1 MRKTLA
7 IALASMLMAMS
18 LTSVAFAQSSVD
30 GYSPDDGAVQNQ
42 IQGNDDDSGTA
53 PETQSGTAPENQSG
67 TAPGTESGATPQAIK
82 SNDTGSLPF
91 TGLDLALLAG
101 AGAVLL
107 GLGLGMRHLTRAP
120 DAV

>member
-42 IQGNDDDSGTA
+42 IQGNDDDSGTT
-53 PETQSGTAPENQSG
+53 PDNSPGTE
-67 TAPGTESGATPQAIK
+67 PGTESGTTPQATK
-82 SNDTGSLPF
+82 SNDSGSLPF

-107 GLGLGMRHLTRAP
+107 GLGLGMRHLTRGP
-120 DAV
+120 ESV

>member
-7 IALASMLMAMS
+7 IALASLLLVMS

-30 GYSPDDGAVQNQ
+30 GYTPDEGAVQNQ
-42 IQGNDDDSGTA
+42 IQGNDDTGTPPNA
-53 PETQSGTAPENQSG
+53 TQEAAEP
-67 TAPGTESGATPQAIK
+67 GATPSAPAPARYATP
-82 SNDTGSLPF
+82 SDDSGSLPF

-107 GLGLGMRHLTRAP
+107 SLGLGMRKLTRAP
-120 DAV
+120 ESV

>member
-7 IALASMLMAMS
+7 IALTSLLVVMS

-42 IQGNDDDSGTA
+42 IEGNDDSGT
-53 PETQSGTAPENQSG
+53 PSTPTQ
-67 TAPGTESGATPQAIK
+67 PGTESGSGSPSSASASP
-82 SNDTGSLPF
+82 SNDSGSLPF

-107 GLGLGMRHLTRAP
+107 GLGLGMRHLTRSP
-120 DAV
+120 ESV

>member
-1 MRKTLA
+1 MKKTLA
-7 IALASMLMAMS
+7 IALASVLMVMS

-30 GYSPDDGAVQNQ
+30 GYTPDDGAVQNQ
-42 IQGNDDDSGTA
+42 IEGNDDSGT
-53 PETQSGTAPENQSG
+53 PSTTE
-67 TAPGTESGATPQAIK
+67 PGTESGTTPQASASP
-82 SNDTGSLPF
+82 SNDSGSLPF

-101 AGAVLL
+101 AGVVLL

>member
-1 MRKTLA
+1 MLV
-7 IALASMLMAMS
+7 ALS

-42 IQGNDDDSGTA
+42 IEGNDEDSGT
-53 PETQSGTAPENQSG
+53 PGNTTQPNNESGTPSAAAAP
-67 TAPGTESGATPQAIK
+67 
-82 SNDTGSLPF
+82 SNDSGSLPF

-107 GLGLGMRHLTRAP
+107 GLGLGMRHLTRSP
-120 DAV
+120 ESI

>member
-7 IALASMLMAMS
+7 IAIASVLMAMS

-42 IQGNDDDSGTA
+42 IEGNDDSGT
-53 PETQSGTAPENQSG
+53 PSNTTE
-67 TAPGTESGATPQAIK
+67 PGTESGTTPQASASP
-82 SNDTGSLPF
+82 SNDSGSLPF

-107 GLGLGMRHLTRAP
+107 GLGLGMRQLTRGP
-120 DAV
+120 ESV

>member
-1 MRKTLA
+1 MRKTFA
-7 IALASMLMAMS
+7 IALAAMLVAMS

-30 GYSPDDGAVQNQ
+30 GYTPDDGAVQNQ
-42 IQGNDDDSGTA
+42 IQGSDDDSGT
-53 PETQSGTAPENQSG
+53 PPTS
-67 TAPGTESGATPQAIK
+67 PGTEASTPTPQASASP
-82 SNDTGSLPF
+82 SNDSGSLPF

-120 DAV
+120 ESV

>member
-7 IALASMLMAMS
+7 IALASVLMAMS

-42 IQGNDDDSGTA
+42 IQGNDDDTGSGT
-53 PETQSGTAPENQSG
+53 E
-67 TAPGTESGATPQAIK
+67 PGTESGTTPQATK
-82 SNDTGSLPF
+82 ANDGGSLPF

>member
-1 MRKTLA
+1 MKKTLA
-7 IALASMLMAMS
+7 IAIASMLMALS

-42 IQGNDDDSGTA
+42 IQGNDDSGT
-53 PETQSGTAPENQSG
+53 PETNN
-67 TAPGTESGATPQAIK
+67 PGTETGNTPQASVTP
-82 SNDTGSLPF
+82 SNDSGSLPF

-120 DAV
+120 KSI

>member
-7 IALASMLMAMS
+7 IALASMLVALSM
-18 LTSVAFAQSSVD
+18 TSVAFAQSSVD

-42 IQGNDDDSGTA
+42 IEGNDEDSGTPA
-53 PETQSGTAPENQSG
+53 NTTQPND
-67 TAPGTESGATPQAIK
+67 ESGSPSAAAAP
-82 SNDTGSLPF
+82 SNDSGSLPF

-107 GLGLGMRHLTRAP
+107 GLGLGMRHLTRSP

>member
-7 IALASMLMAMS
+7 IALASLLLVMS

-30 GYSPDDGAVQNQ
+30 GYVPDEGAVQNQ
-42 IQGNDDDSGTA
+42 IQGNDDTGTPPNA
-53 PETQSGTAPENQSG
+53 TQEAAEP
-67 TAPGTESGATPQAIK
+67 GATPAAATTPTP
-82 SNDTGSLPF
+82 SNDSGSLPF

-107 GLGLGMRHLTRAP
+107 SLGLGMRKLTRAP
-120 DAV
+120 ESV

>member
-1 MRKTLA
+1 MKKTLA
-7 IALASMLMAMS
+7 IAFASLLVALS

-42 IQGNDDDSGTA
+42 IQGNDDDSGTTPDA
-53 PETQSGTAPENQSG
+53 ANPGTESGTAPEAN
-67 TAPGTESGATPQAIK
+67 TAD
-82 SNDTGSLPF
+82 SNDSGSLPF

>member
-7 IALASMLMAMS
+7 IALASLLAAMS

-30 GYSPDDGAVQNQ
+30 GYTPDDGAVQNQ
-42 IQGNDDDSGTA
+42 IQGDDDGSGTT
-53 PETQSGTAPENQSG
+53 PNTET
-67 TAPGTESGATPQAIK
+67 PGTESGTTPQATK
-82 SNDTGSLPF
+82 SNDGGSLPF

-107 GLGLGMRHLTRAP
+107 GLGFGMRHLTRAP
-120 DAV
+120 ESV

>member
-7 IALASMLMAMS
+7 IAIASVLMAMS

-30 GYSPDDGAVQNQ
+30 GYAPDDGAVQNQ
-42 IQGNDDDSGTA
+42 IEGNDDSGT
-53 PETQSGTAPENQSG
+53 PSNTTE
-67 TAPGTESGATPQAIK
+67 PGTESGTTPQASASP
-82 SNDTGSLPF
+82 SNDSGSLPF

-107 GLGLGMRHLTRAP
+107 GLGLGMRQLTRGP
-120 DAV
+120 ESV